1 MHLYLWRNKE
11 AGRSYSWI
19 ICTSQQSSYKTSNTL
34 NQIRVGCET
43 QNFRSYKNR
52 HWNSMIQEKTL
63 ISDTFRIWQ
72 LLDESFFFP
81 QVLHLL
87 NRHKNRLF
95 KFVTEHIINI
105 CSSPISTT
113 FSIQTH
119 KRVRIF
125 RQLCKLFFKELMI
138 LKLCSLKAETLR
150 SDSHKQVKSLL

>member
-1 MHLYLWRNKE
+1 M
-11 AGRSYSWI
+11 
-19 ICTSQQSSYKTSNTL
+19 
-34 NQIRVGCET
+34 GCET

-72 LLDESFFFP
+72 LLDKSFFFP

-95 KFVTEHIINI
+95 KFVTEHINI

-125 RQLCKLFFKELMI
+125 RQLCKLYSVLQRTNDIEIMQPQSWNTKIRFTQTSKIFA
-138 LKLCSLKAETLR
+138 LKRCNWRIFSLYNSKC
-150 SDSHKQVKSLL
+150 D